1 MTEGQMQ
8 IPKDQILD
16 FLRNQGK
23 HDEAA
28 KAEKELPDQVDH
40 EQHADLLSKFGIEPQ
55 ELISKVGG
63 RLGL

>member
-1 MTEGQMQ
+1 MQ

-28 KAEKELPDQVDH
+28 KAEQDLPDQVDH
-40 EQHADLLSKFGIEPQ
+40 EQHSDLLSKHGIDPQ